1 MNRNKSVGLSNKK
14 GNNRQSNR
22 IQRDPFDIMR
32 ADDFG
37 DFDSA
42 FDNFGMN
49 FGGGF
54 DNIFRAMSR
63 RFDDMHT
70 DVFSK

>member
-1 MNRNKSVGLSNKK
+1 MNRNKSVGLSNKR
-14 GNNRQSNR
+14 GNNRQSNLNR
-22 IQRDPFDIMR
+22 RDPFDIMR

-37 DFDSA
+37 DFDSG

-49 FGGGF
+49 FGGF
-54 DNIFRAMSR
+54 ESMFRAMSR
-63 RFDDMHT
+63 RFDDMHS